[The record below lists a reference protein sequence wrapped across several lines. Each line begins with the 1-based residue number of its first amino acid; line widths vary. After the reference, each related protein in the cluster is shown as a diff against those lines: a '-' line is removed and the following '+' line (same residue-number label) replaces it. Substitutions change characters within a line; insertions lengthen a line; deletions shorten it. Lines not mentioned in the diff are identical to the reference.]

1 MKRKERGWK
10 PAIRY
15 SEAFKMEVVREV
27 ESQGVTCS
35 AVQRKYGIRGCGT
48 VPRWVRQYGNGSR
61 GKVIRVERPQEIDER
76 QRLKERVQRLERA
89 LADAHVELVLERA
102 YTQLACERAGI
113 TDVAE
118 FKKKAAGSPRIKR

>member
-1 MKRKERGWK
+1 
-10 PAIRY
+10 
-15 SEAFKMEVVREV
+15 MEVVREV
-27 ESQGVTCS
+27 ESQDVTCA
-35 AVQRKYGIRGCGT
+35 AVQRKYGIQGGVT
-48 VPRWVRQYGNGSR
+48 VQRWVRRYGNGSR

-76 QRLKERVQRLERA
+76 QRLKQRVQRLERA

-118 FKKKAAGSPRIKR
+118 FKKQAAGSPHIKR

>member
-1 MKRKERGWK
+1 
-10 PAIRY
+10 
-15 SEAFKMEVVREV
+15 
-27 ESQGVTCS
+27 
-35 AVQRKYGIRGCGT
+35 
-48 VPRWVRQYGNGSR
+48 
-61 GKVIRVERPQEIDER
+61 VERPQEIDER

-113 TDVAE
+113 TDVAG